1 MRQAEAIT
9 VKSKIVCDDDYS
21 REFPSQRYEDLLKE
35 YELMHDVSDQMFNGR
50 SVVNFVNVIKHAMIK
65 KIKTFIL
72 THRHHFHS
80 WLTLAI

>member
-35 YELMHDVSDQMFNGR
+35 YELMHDASDQMFNGR
-50 SVVNFVNVIKHAMIK
+50 SVASFVDVIKHLVL
-65 KIKTFIL
+65 F
-72 THRHHFHS
+72 
-80 WLTLAI
+80 